1 MDGPAH
7 DIESLQR
14 CIEDL
19 LGIHALSTSGTERS
33 PQGIAAAALQALL
46 DVQHLEFAYLRL
58 SGPPRVRQMELV
70 LVSPQTSH
78 RPADDVAAAVRA
90 LLGAGDEPLP
100 SRMASPLGAGE
111 VSIAHVRLNGPNEA
125 GVLVAGARRAEYP
138 TELEHLVLR
147 VAADH
152 LVSGVREARLA
163 VANDDLRA
171 QIATLR
177 REMIRRGLGEG
188 RQGEPS
194 LARSA
199 AQLAG
204 LAEAAIAVHA
214 ARSIGEIVET
224 IVGWAR
230 AIVGARIVDISMRI
244 DDDAVLY
251 AMAAAADR
259 PLRMTAAQ
267 LDAHPAWRQHR
278 EAGRPQPPLQ
288 GLLAACLVATDGRTL
303 GLLYLSDKHDGE
315 FTADDESIAVQ
326 LAHMASVA
334 IEKAGL
340 HESLKKS
347 EAYLAEGQR
356 LTHTGSW
363 AWNVSTNAVFWS
375 DEHFRILGLD
385 PERVRPS
392 RGLFWSLV
400 HPADRPGTLAAFERA
415 VRERR
420 HVEADHRVAL
430 ADGTVKH
437 IHSVAHPVLDTAGGL
452 IEYVGT
458 IVDTTERIRAEQK
471 VRESEARLRLLTDA
485 IPQHVWTY
493 GPDGFVAFVNQRWL
507 EYTGLTLADA
517 QHGGWVQCLHP
528 DDAPAHLSAWREAL
542 AHGTTFESAIRY
554 RRVDGEYR
562 RFLARSLPLRDERG
576 VVVEWVG
583 TNTDIEDRERA
594 QEALHEAQAE
604 LAHVNRQVTMGALA
618 TSLAHELNQ
627 PLAAIV
633 THASAA
639 LSWLNHDPPN
649 LGQATTAIQGTIRD
663 ANRASDIITSTRAF
677 LRKTAAKQRL
687 DAAELV
693 REVLGLVELEAA
705 KHRVVIHEALADRLP
720 PILGVRS
727 ELQQVLLNLIM
738 NAFEAMAEVSDRPRE
753 ITIRCREHML
763 AQGLGVFVAVEDAG
777 IGIPPEDGER
787 LFAAFH
793 TTKASGLG
801 MGLSIA
807 RAIVEAHGGR
817 LWASSNRDHG
827 ATFQFVLPAA
837 PPT

>member
-1 MDGPAH
+1 MDRPAH
-7 DIESLQR
+7 DVESLHR
-14 CIEDL
+14 CIQHL
-19 LGIHALSTSGTERS
+19 LGIHALSISSAERRPAES
-33 PQGIAAAALQALL
+33 AAAALDALL
-46 DVQHLEFAYLRL
+46 DMQALDFAYLHL
-58 SGPPRVRQMELV
+58 SGPPPAHSMELV
-70 LVSPQTSH
+70 RVAPQAPSRAGNDVST
-78 RPADDVAAAVRA
+78 VLRA
-90 LLGAGDEPLP
+90 LFGAGDEPLP
-100 SRMASPLGAGE
+100 SRMASPLGPGE
-111 VSIAHVRLNGPNEA
+111 VSIAHVRLGAPDEV
-125 GVLVAGARRAEYP
+125 GVLVTGARRADYP

-163 VANDDLRA
+163 AANDELRA
-171 QIATLR
+171 QIGAVR
-177 REMIRRGLGEG
+177 RETIRRGLGQS
-188 RQGEPS
+188 RPGEPS

-214 ARSIGEIVET
+214 ARSIGQIVET
-224 IVGWAR
+224 IVEWAR
-230 AIVGARIVDISMRI
+230 AVIGARIVDISMRI

-259 PLRMTAAQ
+259 PLRMTVAE
-267 LDAHPAWRQHR
+267 LEAHPAWREHR
-278 EAGRPQPPLQ
+278 ERGRPQPPLR
-288 GLLAACLVATDGRTL
+288 GLLAACLVGSDGRTL

-315 FTADDESIAVQ
+315 FTADDEAITVQ

-334 IEKAGL
+334 IEKARL
-340 HESLKKS
+340 HESLTKS

-363 AWNVSTNAVFWS
+363 AWNVSTNALFWS

-400 HPADRPGTLAAFERA
+400 HPADRPGTLTAFERA
-415 VRERR
+415 VREQR
-420 HVEADHRVAL
+420 HVEAEHRVVL

-437 IHSVAHPVLDTAGGL
+437 IHSVAHPVLDPAGGL

-507 EYTGLTLADA
+507 DYTGLTIADA

-528 DDAPAHLSAWREAL
+528 DDAPAHLSAWRDAL

-554 RRVDGEYR
+554 RRADGEYR
-562 RFLARSLPLRDERG
+562 RFLFRALPLRDERG

-583 TNTDIEDRERA
+583 TNTDIEDRARA
-594 QEALHEAQAE
+594 EEALREAQAE

-639 LSWLNHDPPN
+639 LRWLAHDPPN
-649 LGQATTAIQGTIRD
+649 LGQAMIAIQGTIRD
-663 ANRASDIITSTRAF
+663 ANRASDVIANARAF

-687 DAAELV
+687 DPAELV

-720 PILGVRS
+720 PIFAVRS

-738 NAFEAMAEVSDRPRE
+738 NALESMAEVSDRPRE
-753 ITIRCREHML
+753 MTIRCREHTL
-763 AQGLGVFVAVEDAG
+763 AQGAGVLVAVEDAG
-777 IGIPPEDGER
+777 SGIPDEDGER

-807 RAIVEAHGGR
+807 RTIVEAHGGR

-837 PPT
+837 PPA